1 MIFTL
6 DKLKFQI
13 IFPSVSLKTQSRLN
27 VSNIIFLLVVNDL
40 IREEVFVFIWSND
53 FLHDPS
59 RKDQRRGY
67 LRKSLSICLTLTA
80 FPILF
85 LTCHYVCNTRKS
97 SYLILVGPELC
108 CFSFRRKLFKIPF
121 LFIRFWRMWVSFQS
135 RIEGLVGMKA
145 FTAST
150 PLSNGQCTQPMA
162 AWIEIHKVD

>member
-80 FPILF
+80 LPLLS
-85 LTCHYVCNTRKS
+85 LTCQLFVILGNPHPSFSLGQNYVVPAVS
-97 SYLILVGPELC
+97 ALVGNFSKSHFYLSAFGGCGSVSRVELKGWLVW
-108 CFSFRRKLFKIPF
+108 KLLLPA
-121 LFIRFWRMWVSFQS
+121 L
-135 RIEGLVGMKA
+135 
-145 FTAST
+145 
-150 PLSNGQCTQPMA
+150 LSQMGNALSQWLPG
-162 AWIEIHKVD
+162 

>member
-1 MIFTL
+1 MIITL

-13 IFPSVSLKTQSRLN
+13 IFPSVSLKTQSRLK
-27 VSNIIFLLVVNDL
+27 VSNINFLLVVNDFSG
-40 IREEVFVFIWSND
+40 EEVFVFIWSND
-53 FLHDPS
+53 FLHLQVVHNPA

-150 PLSNGQCTQPMA
+150 PLSNGQLSKN
-162 AWIEIHKVD
+162 EKSKK